1 MPSSDSYFC
10 YYRRLVENSRTW
22 STMKTHNNI
31 IDLVRLLKQ
40 PEATRESV
48 QNILRK
54 RLLDEE
60 LEEADEILEDSINLV
75 VRLLLMVST
84 GGFLSARCSLI
95 VSGETKISMYTLSP
109 RYSELISPDWKHGT
123 IKCLV
128 RTQFATQRTMKES
141 VKLEKFFNARNLE
154 HTAGIKVRW
163 TSNQEKEFLTL
174 KLIQF
179 KSYPGRLRCACHFN

>member
-1 MPSSDSYFC
+1 
-10 YYRRLVENSRTW
+10 
-22 STMKTHNNI
+22 MKTHNDI

-48 QNILRK
+48 QNMLRK

-109 RYSELISPDWKHGT
+109 RYWELISPDWKHGT
-123 IKCLV
+123 IKSLV

-154 HTAGIKVRW
+154 HIAGIKVRW
-163 TSNQEKEFLTL
+163 TSNLADHLRMRDDDTAVELFHYASFLRFHQTW
-174 KLIQF
+174 
-179 KSYPGRLRCACHFN
+179 